1 MAASIEGRY
10 PYLDHTLIEFANTL
24 PPSWKIR
31 GLTEKH
37 ILRRAL
43 AAPVSGT
50 GQALLPS
57 GIAQRTKQP
66 YRAPDSASFFVDGK
80 PLDYVAD
87 LFSAENLRASGLFAV
102 EATTRLFA
110 KARAGRGVGLD
121 RRGQR
126 LTSSHECASRMS
138 S

>member
-1 MAASIEGRY
+1 MAGSIEGRY

-43 AAPVSGT
+43 AD
-50 GQALLPS
+50 LLPDD
-57 GIAQRTKQP
+57 IARRTKQP
-66 YRAPDSASFFVDGK
+66 YRAPDSASFFVDGQ

-87 LFSAENLRASGLFAV
+87 LFAEENLRASGLFDV
-102 EATTRLFA
+102 QATTRLFT
-110 KARAGRGVGLD
+110 KARAGKVVGFADNQAFVGVLSTLLLL
-121 RRGQR
+121 RNRPR
-126 LTSSHECASRMS
+126 AM
-138 S
+138 